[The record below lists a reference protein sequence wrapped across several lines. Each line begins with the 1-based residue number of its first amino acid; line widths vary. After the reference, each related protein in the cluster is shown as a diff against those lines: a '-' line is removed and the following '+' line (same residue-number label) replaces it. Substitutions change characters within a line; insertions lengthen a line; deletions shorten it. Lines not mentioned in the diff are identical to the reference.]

1 MVIDNKFSLKQ
12 TVYLITDNDQK
23 RRIVTKIMVN
33 PNGIAYQLSCGAS
46 DSDHYECEISEE
58 VNVLAKTE

>member
-33 PNGIAYQLSCGAS
+33 PNGISYQLSCGAS

-58 VNVLAKTE
+58 VDVLAKTE

>member
-1 MVIDNKFSLKQ
+1 MVIDNKFSLNQ
-12 TVYLITDNDQK
+12 IVYLITDSEQK

-33 PNGIAYQLSCGAS
+33 PNGISYQLSCGAS

-58 VNVLAKTE
+58 VDVLAKTE